1 VHLNGKGMR
10 EWNQPKAKTFT
21 KLPIYHAGR
30 KKMSDESQDQQ
41 GARAGG
47 FFFWCENRLGSGSKS
62 LLKGE
67 DRAEWGRDAGAAESA
82 AGEVGWKARGGE
94 EDWRA
99 LFQAV
104 FRFL

>member
-47 FFFWCENRLGSGSKS
+47 FFF
-62 LLKGE
+62 
-67 DRAEWGRDAGAAESA
+67 
-82 AGEVGWKARGGE
+82 
-94 EDWRA
+94 
-99 LFQAV
+99 
-104 FRFL
+104 